1 MKYTELF
8 AEYIRNGGEYPAIFD
23 KLPNIYQITSEDI
36 ITFKDLFYNTFAACE
51 IGSETE
57 ELFALR
63 FNAKANL
70 IVPFYIKKY
79 EDLQKIS
86 YETPKTRTF
95 KHDAY
100 GEGGDA
106 AYTTPSTGVSDPIL
120 PPAAGNVSGQN
131 YRKYEDHTTD
141 VTSDKMSEREAWEL
155 HKDIEEHMTNFWQDL
170 LNEFCPLFMGV
181 F

>member
-1 MKYTELF
+1 MTIDFVTLF
-8 AEYIRNGGEYPAIFD
+8 KNRNLY
-23 KLPNIYQITSEDI
+23 K
-36 ITFKDLFYNTFAACE
+36 E

-95 KHDAY
+95 THDAH

-131 YRKYEDHTTD
+131 YRKYEDHTKD
-141 VTSDKMSEREAWEL
+141 VTTDKMSEREAWEL
-155 HKDIEEHMTNFWQDL
+155 HKDIEEHMSNFWQEL